1 MSDLNELQRQR
12 ELLRGHL
19 AWLDKEI
26 AAEEGRHPSPT
37 PVERPEPRSAVPVD
51 DRDAEAIL
59 SEYRTPGASIARQTK
74 LGCVMYFAV
83 AVLLTAGAVLAFYLL
98 HRPGGAPLR

>member
-1 MSDLNELQRQR
+1 MSDLNELRRQR
-12 ELLRGHL
+12 ELLKGHL

-26 AAEEGRHPSPT
+26 AAEEGRHPSP
-37 PVERPEPRSAVPVD
+37 PPLQQPEFHAAAPAD

-59 SEYRTPGASIARQTK
+59 SEYRTPSGSIAQKTK
-74 LGCVMYFAV
+74 LGCLVYFAV

-98 HRPGGAPLR
+98 NRTGRPPLR